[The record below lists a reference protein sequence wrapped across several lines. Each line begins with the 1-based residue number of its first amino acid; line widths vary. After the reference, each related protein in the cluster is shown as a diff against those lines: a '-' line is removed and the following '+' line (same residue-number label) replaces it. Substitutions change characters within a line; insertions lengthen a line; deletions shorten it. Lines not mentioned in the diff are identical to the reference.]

1 MLRLELMNRNR
12 LQLMKLEGLLNLL
25 NLVNLCRC
33 RSWLTNG
40 VCNLTRVYGL
50 KGRLLLL

>member
-12 LQLMKLEGLLNLL
+12 LQLMKLEGLLNL
-25 NLVNLCRC
+25 VNLCRC

-40 VCNLTRVYGL
+40 VCNLTKVYGL
-50 KGRLLLL
+50 KGSLLLL